1 MFAYLKQDHKL
12 MRENDFCPNFAS
24 VQITNF
30 KHRTELSVIYPD
42 QRDIIEQAAPNI
54 WMRIFI

>member
-1 MFAYLKQDHKL
+1 

-42 QRDIIEQAAPNI
+42 QRDIIEQAATNI